1 MIAAVHL
8 PQPLLSDMA
17 ISPAVR
23 PEDDNRESLTSFE
36 LVLRAKTGDER
47 ARDLLIERY
56 QARLRRWA
64 HGRLP
69 PSARGAH
76 ETHDLVQDTLL
87 QVLNNLDRF
96 NPRHEGAFQ
105 GFVRT
110 ILANQIRDLA
120 RRWNRRGIAD
130 SIEGD
135 ELPGHGVSPLD
146 EAIGS
151 EIRARYEAAL
161 MRLRPEDRELII
173 ARIELGLPYKEMV
186 EMFNKPSV
194 SAVTMAVNRAVVKLA
209 QEMAHA

>member
-1 MIAAVHL
+1 MIAAIHL
-8 PQPLLSDMA
+8 PRPLLSDMA
-17 ISPAVR
+17 TATAGP
-23 PEDDNRESLTSFE
+23 DDTNWEALNSFE
-36 LVLRAKTGDER
+36 LVLRAKSGDDR

-56 QARLRRWA
+56 TKRLHRWA

-87 QVLNNLDRF
+87 QVLNNLHKF

-105 GFVRT
+105 GYVRT
-110 ILANQIRDLA
+110 ILANRIRDLA
-120 RRWNRRGIAD
+120 RMWGRRGGSD
-130 SIEGD
+130 PIEGD

-151 EIRARYEAAL
+151 EIRGRYEAAL
-161 MRLRPEDRELII
+161 SRLRPEDRELII

-186 EMFNKPSV
+186 EMFNKPTV
-194 SAVTMAVNRAVVKLA
+194 SAVTMAVSRAVVRLA